1 MSAHIL
7 APRGR
12 QLFSELPL
20 ELLALPKLLSYV
32 GNGLLTASQGDATA
46 MLLIYDGD
54 ITAAMWSPGGGVEP
68 ITGQAA
74 VRLIDEMPGTTPI
87 TAEALDGDVVRILPM
102 LWSDIPFTP
111 RIRVGHLVDLA
122 AFVNDQ
128 VTSEHKEQMV
138 AISIESKEH
147 YGASLYQRG
156 RHLLSYTDEGPVANA
171 EELITRF
178 STENNAYVGIQV
190 AELSRAWLP
199 LQPPVSWAADSL
211 ERTSVVAKP
220 MPAATEG
227 VNSPAQSPA
236 RLVLEPVETDEA
248 DPSPFESV
256 AADENPLAFTAEL
269 GVKKS
274 ESQAEAPSRE
284 DLDALFRQLPR
295 PAQEENPFLPTA
307 PPQPPMEPI
316 RLGDIAD
323 LAATPEPPKPTTP
336 GFLPFGNDTDEDTL
350 VEASLDAPPIR
361 PSLPNLLDMAD
372 IEDEARSRSQAQSDQ
387 EDTDDI
393 LQTPL
398 SSVMV
403 KISALTQRQMPEF
416 AAAQILNE
424 LREMKDHGAT
434 LEDAIRET
442 SNRPIKGITQTQLD
456 NLVASWTDSYVTNN

>member
-1 MSAHIL
+1 MSSHIL

-20 ELLALPKLLSYV
+20 ELLSLPKLLNYV
-32 GNGLLTASQGDATA
+32 GNGLLTASHGDATA

-54 ITAAMWSPGGGVEP
+54 ITAAMWSPGEGAEP
-68 ITGQAA
+68 VTGQAA
-74 VRLIDEMPGTTPI
+74 VRLIDEMPGNTPI

-138 AISIESKEH
+138 AVSIESKDH

-171 EELITRF
+171 EELISRF
-178 STENNAYVGIQV
+178 GTENNAYVGIQI

-199 LQPPVSWAADSL
+199 LQPPASWTAD
-211 ERTSVVAKP
+211 TPTGPSVAAKP
-220 MPAATEG
+220 MPAADDFSAPPE
-227 VNSPAQSPA
+227 PPA

-248 DPSPFESV
+248 VPSPFDQV
-256 AADENPLAFTAEL
+256 TVDENPLAFTAEL
-269 GVKKS
+269 GTKKP
-274 ESQAEAPSRE
+274 ESQVEAPSRE

-295 PAQEENPFLPTA
+295 QTQEENPFLPTA
-307 PPQPPMEPI
+307 TPPPPMEPI

-323 LAATPEPPKPTTP
+323 LAATPEPVKPTTP
-336 GFLPFGNDTDEDTL
+336 GFLPFSNDSDEDTL
-350 VEASLDAPPIR
+350 VEANSDALPIR

-372 IEDEARSRSQAQSDQ
+372 IEDEAKSRSQAQSDR
-387 EDTDDI
+387 EDSDDI

-442 SNRPIKGITQTQLD
+442 SSRPIKGITQTQLD